1 MRLKTEIFL
10 IFVAVSVAVISLSAT
25 LYYFNARNALLDQSA
40 KQLESLSEAKTKRL
54 NSIIDKR
61 VEEFHRL
68 KGLPV
73 ITQSMYDYK
82 HEGMDVY
89 RVLVYNTI
97 LKLKNQISNF
107 KSIYVVDAS
116 GKVIVA
122 THSDMMNKDFSQ
134 RKVFT
139 KICNSN
145 KEYVEIGYN
154 NGNILRMFI
163 SGTIRMGDEVL
174 GILIVEN
181 DIEDVVSITNDYT
194 GLGKTGE
201 TVLAV
206 KMDDG
211 SAVYLTPLRFSKEQ
225 FLKVDSTKLDDRV
238 MKDAINGI
246 EKVTTNSQDYRGEDV
261 LASTRHLYKTDWG
274 LVTKVDR
281 AEALIPVNDL
291 RNITIV
297 TSLILFILLL
307 ILSYKISGYIVKP
320 VYEMSE
326 TVQRITAGNLD
337 ERVNNQWS
345 NEFGDLAIAF
355 NDMTDQL
362 LKTQHHLHKKIADL
376 DSTND
381 ALNRFAYA
389 VSHDLKSPL
398 NTIHGLI
405 QVIEM
410 EYQDKIKG
418 DGEKYLS
425 LIKSQAENMG
435 SLIKGIL
442 EYSKSG
448 DGKGTPQK
456 INQNNLIKEVLG
468 NIVVP
473 DNIKITVHDNFPLL
487 VIDKFQALQV
497 YQNLISN
504 AVKYNDKNKGVVE
517 VGFTHHGSYYT
528 FFVKDNG
535 QGIEAESREKVFDIF
550 QKLKSIKSSDS
561 TGVGLAIV
569 KKIIENHG
577 GKIWLES
584 EVGKGSSFYF
594 TLPSAVDQL

>member
-10 IFVAVSVAVISLSAT
+10 IFFTVSVAVIALSAT
-25 LYYFNARNALLDQSA
+25 LYYFNARNALLNQSA

-68 KGLPV
+68 KTLPV

-97 LKLKNQISNF
+97 LKVKNQVSNF
-107 KSIYVVDAS
+107 KSIYVVDTL

-122 THSDMMNKDFSQ
+122 TSPEMMGKDFAH
-134 RKVFT
+134 RTLFT
-139 KICNSN
+139 KIYNTN
-145 KEYVEIGYN
+145 KEYVEINYN
-154 NGNILRMFI
+154 NGKTVRLFI
-163 SGTIRMGDEVL
+163 SGTIIMGDEVL
-174 GILIVEN
+174 GALVVEN

-206 KMDDG
+206 KREGG

-225 FLKVDSTKLDDRV
+225 FLKIDSNSLSDDRA

-246 EKVTTNSQDYRGEDV
+246 EKVSTKSLDYRGQEI

-274 LVTKVDR
+274 LVTKIDR
-281 AEALIPVNDL
+281 REALIPVNDL
-291 RNITIV
+291 RNITII
-297 TSLILFILLL
+297 TSVVLLILLL
-307 ILSYKISGYIVKP
+307 VLSYKISGYIVSP
-320 VYEMSE
+320 VYKISE

-337 ERVNNQWS
+337 ERVDNQWT
-345 NEFGDLAIAF
+345 NEFGDLASAF
-355 NDMTDQL
+355 NDMTDKL
-362 LKTQHHLHKKIADL
+362 VKTQHRLHKKIADL
-376 DSTND
+376 DNTND

-405 QVIEM
+405 EVFEM
-410 EYQDKIKG
+410 EYRGQIKG

-425 LIKSQAENMG
+425 LIKSQAQNMG
-435 SLIKGIL
+435 NLIKGIL

-448 DGKGTPQK
+448 DGKGNPQNVDL
-456 INQNNLIKEVLG
+456 NQLLREVLV

-473 DNIKITVHDNFPLL
+473 NNIKVIIQDNLPS
-487 VIDKFQALQV
+487 VMIDKFQVLQV

-504 AVKYNDKNKGVVE
+504 AVKYNDKEEGIVE
-517 VGFTHHGSYYT
+517 VGYTNHGSYNT

-535 QGIEAESREKVFDIF
+535 QGIDAENHEKVFDIF
-550 QKLKSIKSSDS
+550 QKLKSIKESDS

-569 KKIIENHG
+569 KKIIESHG

-584 EVGKGSSFYF
+584 EVGKGASFYF
-594 TLPSAVDQL
+594 TLPV